1 MIWNFTIKLAQILH
15 EKNILFQIQNY
26 VQLAEVKIEFVGEM
40 KINCTKD
47 EMWGRH
53 D

>member
-1 MIWNFTIKLAQILH
+1 MIKLAQILH

-26 VQLAEVKIEFVGEM
+26 AHTAETIIEFVGEM
-40 KINCTKD
+40 RTNCTKD
-47 EMWGRH
+47 EMWGKH